1 MHRGFTIIELLI
13 AMCMAAILLA
23 IAVPGVQ
30 QFLTASAVDQESNN
44 LFNALHSARS
54 QAISLNQDV
63 VLCYANAGNVC
74 VSNGYTHLL
83 MFVDKNKD
91 GALQTANADPDSVLL
106 NGGQISNRVTINSAP
121 ELANFRFSREGNART
136 GSTLTLFNSDSGCH
150 AKKVIVLLSGS
161 AQICDSSD
169 AGNNGCPSGNYCS

>member
-13 AMCMAAILLA
+13 AMCMAAILLV

-30 QFLTASAVDQESNN
+30 QFLTTSAVDQESNN

-63 VLCYANAGNVC
+63 VLCYANTSNAC
-74 VSNGYTHLL
+74 VTSGFTHLL

-91 GALQTANADPDSVLL
+91 GALQTETADPDSILL
-106 NGGQISNRVTINSAP
+106 NGGVVSSRVTIHSSP
-121 ELANFRFSREGNART
+121 DLVNFRFSREGNLRSGA
-136 GSTLTLFNSDSGCH
+136 TLTLLNNDSGCH